1 MTRIDTSW
9 EPAEQD
15 LPKGGSLAGVRV
27 LDLSRILAGPYL
39 TMLLGDLGADVIKL
53 ERAEGDDTRSW
64 GPPFV
69 NGEAT
74 YFWSANRNK
83 RSVVLDLR
91 NESDLAAALE
101 LAATADVVVENFRP
115 GVAERLGLGYSQV
128 QEHNP
133 SVVYCSISAFG
144 DKPQASDLAGYDLLV
159 QAVGGLMSI
168 TGTEESG
175 PVKVGVALVDVLAAL
190 HGAVGVLAALRH
202 REATGQGQQVGVTML
217 QSLLASMVN
226 QSSAYLGTAISPSR
240 IGNRHPSIAPY
251 QTLRSQDGSI
261 ALACGNDKQ
270 FRSLSRALQMPF
282 LVDDSR
288 FHTNTDRVAH
298 CDELIEL
305 LELRCAEIPT
315 VELLALLRGAGVPA
329 GPVNSIADA
338 FETAE
343 QLGLNPTRVVSAEG
357 RSIPQVSSPL
367 RLSATPVRYQL
378 PPPVLP
384 RYGSA
389 GMDLRGEAADG
400 D

>member
-1 MTRIDTSW
+1 M
-9 EPAEQD
+9 
-15 LPKGGSLAGVRV
+15 GSLEGVRV

-53 ERAEGDDTRSW
+53 ERPEGDDTRSW

-91 NESDLAAALE
+91 DDSDLAAALE

-128 QEHNP
+128 QRHNP
-133 SVVYCSISAFG
+133 GVVYCSISAFG
-144 DKPQASDLAGYDLLV
+144 DEPQASDLAGYDLLV

-175 PVKVGVALVDVLAAL
+175 PAKVGVALVDVLAAL

-202 REATGQGQQVGVTML
+202 REATGQGQRVDVTML

-226 QSSAYLGTAISPSR
+226 QSSAYLGTGVSPGR

-251 QTLRSQDGSI
+251 QTLRSKDGSI

-270 FRSLSRALQMPF
+270 FRSLARSLQ
-282 LVDDSR
+282 LSTLADDLR
-288 FHTNTDRVAH
+288 FHTNADRVAH
-298 CDELIEL
+298 CDELIEI
-305 LELRCAEIPT
+305 LESRCATIPKT
-315 VELLALLRGAGVPA
+315 DLLALLRDAGVPA
-329 GPVNSIADA
+329 GPVNSIGDA
-338 FETAE
+338 FEMAE
-343 QLGLNPTRVVSAEG
+343 QLGLDPTRMLSVG
-357 RSIPQVSSPL
+357 DRSIPQVTNPI
-367 RLSATPVRYQL
+367 RLSVTPVRYRL

-384 RYGSA
+384 A
-389 GMDLRGEAADG
+389 RGPARD
-400 D
+400 

>member
-1 MTRIDTSW
+1 MTLNNVSW
-9 EPAEQD
+9 EQPGQD
-15 LPKGGSLAGVRV
+15 LLKKGSLAGVRV

-53 ERAEGDDTRSW
+53 ERPDGDDTRSW

-83 RSVVLDLR
+83 RSIILDLR
-91 NESDLAAALE
+91 DESELAAALE
-101 LAATADVVVENFRP
+101 LAATADIIVENFRP

-133 SVVYCSISAFG
+133 GVVYCSISAFG
-144 DKPQASDLAGYDLLV
+144 DEPQASDLAGYDLLV

-175 PVKVGVALVDVLAAL
+175 PAKVGVALVDVLAAL

-202 REATGQGQQVGVTML
+202 REATGQGQRVDVTML

-226 QSSAYLGTAISPSR
+226 QSSAYLGTGISPGR

-251 QTLRSQDGSI
+251 QTLRCQDGSI

-270 FRSLSRALQMPF
+270 FRSLVGSLQ
-282 LVDDSR
+282 LSDLADDSR
-288 FHTNTDRVAH
+288 FRTNADRVAH
-298 CDELIEL
+298 CDELIDL
-305 LELRCAEIPT
+305 LESRCTEIPT
-315 VELLALLRGAGVPA
+315 TELLALLRNAGVPA
-329 GPVNSIADA
+329 GPVNSIGDA
-338 FETAE
+338 FMMAD
-343 QLGLNPTRVVSAEG
+343 QLGLNPTRTVSAG
-357 RSIPQVSSPL
+357 DRSIPQVSNPI

-384 RYGSA
+384 VRESVRDQLREPAA
-389 GMDLRGEAADG
+389 GA
-400 D
+400 